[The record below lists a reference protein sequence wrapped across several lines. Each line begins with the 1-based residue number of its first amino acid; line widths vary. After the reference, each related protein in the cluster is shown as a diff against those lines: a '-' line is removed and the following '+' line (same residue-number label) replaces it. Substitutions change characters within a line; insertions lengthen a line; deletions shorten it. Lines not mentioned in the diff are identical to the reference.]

1 MQSFVGVRH
10 VLACAVLGAC
20 GDGGNGDGAATDA
33 STGST
38 STTAGTQGSS
48 VEPPTTTPD
57 ATSATPTTTDAPA
70 DTTDAPADT
79 TDAPADTTAVADDT
93 ASVGGGD
100 CDFSESFDDLPDG
113 SDWPAHWTAVGGVA
127 IADVQGGRGR
137 LVPSPGPY
145 ALARLVTPLDCVDIE
160 VSFAFEL
167 SQPAVQGVGL
177 YVRQN
182 GGYLQQTVPP
192 GEGYVAFIQGFMQP
206 PGIGIWRERS
216 GTEELIGG
224 NVAATIMAGV
234 PYRARLRV
242 TQQDAQTTLMQAR
255 VWPDGANEPGAWQVE
270 RTDMTPSLQGTAGA
284 LAVDTYNVMMQ
295 NVGGDMFFDDIVAT
309 AAR

>member
-1 MQSFVGVRH
+1 MQSIVGLRV
-10 VLACAVLGAC
+10 VLACAVVGAC
-20 GDGGNGDGAATDA
+20 GGGGNGGDAATDA

-48 VEPPTTTPD
+48 VEPPSTTLD
-57 ATSATPTTTDAPA
+57 ATSATPSTTD
-70 DTTDAPADT
+70 DATSDGPADT

-100 CDFSESFDDLPDG
+100 CEFSESFDGLADG
-113 SDWPAHWTAVGGVA
+113 SAWPDHWTAVGGVA
-127 IADVQGGRGR
+127 IADIQGGRGR

-145 ALARLVTPLDCVDIE
+145 ALARLVTPLDCVDVE
-160 VSFAFEL
+160 VTFAFEL

-182 GGYLQQTVPP
+182 GGYLQQTVPT

-206 PGIGIWRERS
+206 PGIGVWREND
-216 GTEELIGG
+216 GVEELIGG
-224 NVAATIMAGV
+224 NVAATIMPGV

-242 TQQDAQTTLMQAR
+242 TQQDAQTTLLQAR
-255 VWPDGANEPGAWQVE
+255 VWPDGADEPGEWQVE
-270 RTDMTPSLQGTAGA
+270 RTDGTPSLQGTAGA

>member
-1 MQSFVGVRH
+1 MQSFAGLRV
-10 VLACAVLGAC
+10 VLACALLGAC
-20 GDGGNGDGAATDA
+20 GGGSNGGSAATDG

-48 VEPPTTTPD
+48 VDPPTTTPD
-57 ATSATPTTTDAPA
+57 ATSATPTTTDDA
-70 DTTDAPADT
+70 TTDAPTDT

-100 CDFSESFDDLPDG
+100 CDFSESFD
-113 SDWPAHWTAVGGVA
+113 WPPHWTAVGGVA

-206 PGIGIWRERS
+206 PGIGIWRERNGS
-216 GTEELIGG
+216 EELIEG
-224 NVAATIMAGV
+224 NVAATINPGV

-255 VWPDGANEPGAWQVE
+255 VWPDGAEEPGAWQVE
-270 RTDMTPSLQGTAGA
+270 RTDTTPSLQGTAGA

-295 NVGGDMFFDDIVAT
+295 NVGGDMFIDDIVAT